1 MHASESDIKN
11 LFELQKIDAEIKSTL
26 ASLDS
31 MPEIKKL
38 SEVLS
43 KQKEAKAKFMK
54 VDELRLDAEKRLEK
68 MEIEDV
74 KLANRESS
82 VQEAIEEAVGDFRN
96 LEVHTKELD
105 SIGQRRETLAGMM
118 LKAADEQEKI
128 SEVLT
133 KLKEANGLLEE
144 KKKALQD
151 KIQDSKDK
159 TNSEV
164 NELNKQRETIKNEI
178 NEGLA
183 DLYEQST
190 KKVGNVV
197 LGKVEDGACS
207 VCKTRIEEGK
217 LIDMLSDGEIATCPS
232 CSRILVL
239 K

>member
-1 MHASESDIKN
+1 MHASESDIEC

-26 ASLDS
+26 SNLES
-31 MPEIKKL
+31 MPEIEKL
-38 SEVLS
+38 DDVLS
-43 KQKEAKAKFMK
+43 KQKEARAKLTK
-54 VDELRLDAEKRLEK
+54 VDDLRLDAEKRLEK

-74 KLANRESS
+74 KLANRENS

-144 KKKALQD
+144 NKKALQD
-151 KIQDSKDK
+151 KIQDRKDK
-159 TNSEV
+159 TNEEV
-164 NELNKQRETIKNEI
+164 NELYKQREGIRNKI
-178 NEGLA
+178 NKDLA